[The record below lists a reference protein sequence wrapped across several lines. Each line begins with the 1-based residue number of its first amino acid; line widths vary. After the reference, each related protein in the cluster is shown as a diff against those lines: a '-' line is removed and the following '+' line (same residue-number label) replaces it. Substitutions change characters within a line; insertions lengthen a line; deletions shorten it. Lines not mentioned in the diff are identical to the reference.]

1 MVTLSDCSHMEIK
14 KIYNCDIV
22 KIEKK
27 AVCRIDV
34 ADINGYTSPKRLHI
48 AISNLYKLMN
58 LFSVDSLKY
67 LIGNEIKCM
76 IHQKSRE
83 VTFISPLVFENQTE
97 DDYVYC
103 NQVKILDG

>member
-1 MVTLSDCSHMEIK
+1 MVTLNDCSHMEIK

-22 KIEKK
+22 KVEKK

-34 ADINGYTSPKRLHI
+34 ADINGYTNPKRLHI

-58 LFSVDSLKY
+58 LFSVDSLKH

-76 IHQKSRE
+76 IHQKSGE

-97 DDYVYC
+97 DDYIYC
-103 NQVKILDG
+103 NQIEIIG

>member
-22 KIEKK
+22 KVGKK
-27 AVCRIDV
+27 AVCCIDV
-34 ADINGYTSPKRLHI
+34 ADINDYTSPKRLHI
-48 AISNLYKLMN
+48 AISNLYNLMD

-76 IHQKSRE
+76 IHQKSSE
-83 VTFISPLVFENQTE
+83 VTFISPLVFENQTD
-97 DDYVYC
+97 DDYIYC
-103 NQVKILDG
+103 NQIEIVG

>member
-22 KIEKK
+22 KVGKK
-27 AVCRIDV
+27 AVCCIDV
-34 ADINGYTSPKRLHI
+34 ADINDYTNAKRLHI
-48 AISNLYKLMN
+48 AISNLYNLMD

-76 IHQKSRE
+76 IHQKSSE
-83 VTFISPLVFENQTE
+83 VTFISPLVFENQTD
-97 DDYVYC
+97 DDYIYC
-103 NQVKILDG
+103 NQIEIVG

>member
-22 KIEKK
+22 KVGKK

-34 ADINGYTSPKRLHI
+34 ADINDYTNSKRLHI
-48 AISNLYKLMN
+48 AISNLYNLMD

-76 IHQKSRE
+76 IHQRFKE

-97 DDYVYC
+97 DDYIYC
-103 NQVKILDG
+103 SQIKILDR